1 MSFELLFEI
10 QDLLERVFV
19 NILNTVGNKIWAFFN
34 SLKLT
39 LTVLLSLAV
48 VSIIGTVVE
57 QGKPLEFYAKT
68 YGERIS
74 SYVLTLGF
82 HDMYHAWWFFALLVF
97 LAANIIVCTID
108 RFPQKWKASLEKRVD
123 VAPQFIKNLGNSASF
138 TVNGDI
144 ASVKNRAIEILRKK
158 RYKIKNAEVNDGA
171 AIFAWKGTLGR
182 FGSDIVHVSLITI
195 LTGAIIGSFLGFKDY
210 VSINENETV
219 NAPKTG
225 FQIRLDKFWLDYYE
239 SGEVKQYNSQLTVIE
254 NGKDVLS
261 KQIWVNEPLKYKGV
275 WFYQSNYGM
284 AYDRIKEAKLVLKD
298 KKKKQIIGEPFV
310 VRWLEPFKIP
320 GTNLTVNLAGF
331 VSDFGF
337 DEKTKQVFPRSPEH
351 NNPAIQVIVYDKEK
365 PISGPWLFLNYP
377 EIFATIPNTNYDLI
391 FMGYQGLQY
400 TGLSMTKDPGTN
412 IVWIGS
418 IIMAVG
424 FILAFFIFNKKV
436 WVRMQKAEN
445 GVDVYIGGMIN
456 KNKIMFEKEFSEI
469 AACLKAEVN
478 K

>member
-10 QDLLERVFV
+10 QDLLERAFV
-19 NILNTVGNKIWAFFN
+19 NILTTIGDKIWAFFN

-39 LTVLLSLAV
+39 LTVLLSLAAT
-48 VSIIGTVVE
+48 SIIGTVVE

-68 YGERIS
+68 YGEKIS

-82 HDMYHAWWFFALLVF
+82 HDMYHTWWFLTLLVF

-123 VAPQFIKNLGNSASF
+123 VTPQFIKNLGNNSGF
-138 TVNGDI
+138 TINGDI
-144 ASVKNRAIEILRKK
+144 NDIKNRTVETLKK
-158 RYKIKNAEVNDGA
+158 RRYNIKNQDTSDGVM
-171 AIFAWKGTLGR
+171 IYGWKGAIGR
-182 FGSDIVHVSLITI
+182 FGSDITHISLITI
-195 LTGAIIGSFLGFKDY
+195 LSGAIIGSLFGFKDF
-210 VSINENETV
+210 VMINENEIV
-219 NAPKTG
+219 NAPQTD
-225 FQIRLDKFWLDYYE
+225 FQIRLDKFWIDYYE
-239 SGEVKQYNSQLTVIE
+239 SGEIKQYNSQLTVVE
-254 NGKDVLS
+254 NGKDIIS
-261 KQIWVNEPLKYKGV
+261 KQIWVNEPLKYRGV

-284 AYDRIKEAKLVLKD
+284 AYDKIKEARLALKD
-298 KKKKQIIGEPFV
+298 KEKKQIIGEPFLV
-310 VRWLEPFKIP
+310 KWNEPFKIP
-320 GTNLTVNLAGF
+320 GANLTVNLAGF

-337 DEKTKQVFPRSPEH
+337 DENTKQVFPRSPEH

-424 FILAFFIFNKKV
+424 FILAFFIFHKRV

>member
-1 MSFELLFEI
+1 MEKENQELKI
-10 QDLLERVFV
+10 YQ
-19 NILNTVGNKIWAFFN
+19 NIGDKIWDFFN

-57 QGKPLEFYAKT
+57 QGKPVEFYTKT
-68 YGERIS
+68 YGEKVA
-74 SYVLTLGF
+74 SYVLSFGF
-82 HDMYHAWWFFALLVF
+82 HDMYHAWWFLTLLV
-97 LAANIIVCTID
+97 LLTANIIVCTID
-108 RFPQKWKASLEKRVD
+108 RFPQKWKASFESRV
-123 VAPQFIKNLGNSASF
+123 VVESNFIKNLGNSTAF

-144 ASVKNRAIEILRKK
+144 PIIRNKIIDILKKK
-158 RYKIKNAEVNDGA
+158 RYKIKNVDVLDGA
-171 AIFAWKGTLGR
+171 AVFAWKGTIGR
-182 FGSDIVHVSLITI
+182 FGSDVTHISLITI
-195 LTGAIIGSFLGFKDY
+195 LVGAVVGSIFGFKDF
-210 VSINENETV
+210 ITIDEGATI

-225 FQIRLDKFWLDYYE
+225 FQVKLDKFWIDYYE
-239 SGEVKQYNSQLTVIE
+239 SGEIKQFNSQLTVVE

-261 KQIWVNEPLKYKGV
+261 KKIWVNEPLKYKGI

-284 AYDRIKEAKLVLKD
+284 AYDRIKDAKLMLKD
-298 KKKKQIIGEPFV
+298 KKRNQPIGEPFEV
-310 VRWLEPFKIP
+310 KWREPFKIPKIP
-320 GTNLTVNLAGF
+320 GTNLSVNLVGF

-337 DEKTKQVFPRSPEH
+337 DENTKQVFARSPEH
-351 NNPAIQVIVYDKEK
+351 NNPAIQVVVYDGEK

-377 EIFATIPNTNYDLI
+377 EIFTTIPNTDYDLI
-391 FMGYQGLQY
+391 FMGYRGLNY

-424 FILAFFIFNKKV
+424 FIFAFFIFHKRV
-436 WVRMQKAEN
+436 WVRIQSTEN
-445 GVDVYIGGMIN
+445 GVDVHIGGMIN

-469 AACLKAEVN
+469 VTCLKAEVS